1 MCVTTRHLGLELYNL
16 QVNIYSHSCIDWNKD
31 LDVLLEIRVVYL
43 QMYVYIYIYVYNDII
58 SFALHFVH
66 FVHLLL
72 SFKEW
77 PSSVFDSIL
86 TLPQLPQSET
96 PRQGTRSATVTPG
109 NKVQWS
115 KTLAALQSLM
125 SAKRRLGPD
134 FFAVV
139 IMTFV
144 LKLKVWKNIKS
155 LKIKRATTTFY
166 MLL

>member
-43 QMYVYIYIYVYNDII
+43 QMYVYIYIIYVYNDII

-77 PSSVFDSIL
+77 PSSFWL
-86 TLPQLPQSET
+86 NFWPTQLPQSET
-96 PRQGTRSATVTPG
+96 PFGKVHVRPPWHPAIRYSDLRRWQRYRVLCRRSAAWVLTFLL
-109 NKVQWS
+109 WFDIFCLCWRYE
-115 KTLAALQSLM
+115 KTNHL
-125 SAKRRLGPD
+125 
-134 FFAVV
+134 
-139 IMTFV
+139 
-144 LKLKVWKNIKS
+144 NIKHT
-155 LKIKRATTTFY
+155 TTTFY